1 MKLSEAWGSATPMFI
16 AGTVVEAMRVALHCG
31 SMFVLPPR
39 CIVRDKRRHAAGR
52 EGVWVV
58 SAAHQS
64 RSLPNQTYNMQVRVG
79 CILLELCLPRTPA
92 RETRNIDAMVDYL
105 HPPITL

>member
-16 AGTVVEAMRVALHCG
+16 AGTVVEAIRIALHCG

-79 CILLELCLPRTPA
+79 AFLCWRCAYLAPLLVRHAT
-92 RETRNIDAMVDYL
+92 
-105 HPPITL
+105 